1 MEQLNINVI
10 LNREQDEK
18 LLKTKLIDFEKN
30 KQKTD
35 ISRGFYIYGYP
46 GTGKTEFVRR
56 ILEDL
61 NYSIVAYDAGDI
73 RNKSIINT
81 ITKHNMSDRSVLSM
95 FKKHSQ
101 PVAIIMDEIDGM
113 NNGDKGGI
121 TSLIKL
127 IRAKKTKKQKKEDIT
142 MIPIVCIGSMQS
154 DKKIKELMKVC
165 TIIMLKPP
173 SKEQT
178 QIILEGIMPKLENT
192 LQKQLINF
200 IDGDLRKLVSSF
212 NIYKKQQHL
221 LKKKLIQTIFQ
232 SKIDNE
238 DTKEITKYLLNNK
251 VPFQQH
257 NHIINETD
265 RTSVSLLFHENIIDV
280 LMKNKN
286 TQNIPFYLEI
296 LGIIC
301 YADYIDRITFQ
312 KQIWIFNEISSLM
325 KTIHNNNI
333 YHDYFKHKKI
343 YNPKEV
349 RFTKVLTKY
358 STEYNNSLFIQN
370 LCKEL
375 HMDKADMLSYFLH
388 LRNNASS
395 MSTILEEFETLDIGK
410 LDINRIYRFID
421 NHTLD
426 TTSGD

>member
-10 LNREQDEK
+10 LNREQEEK

-35 ISRGFYIYGYP
+35 ISRGFYVYGYP
-46 GTGKTEFVRR
+46 GTGKTEFVKR
-56 ILEDL
+56 ILTDL
-61 NYSIVAYDAGDI
+61 NYSIVTYDAGDI

-81 ITKHNMSDRSVLSM
+81 ITRHNMSDRSVLSM
-95 FKKHSQ
+95 FKKQSS
-101 PVAIIMDEIDGM
+101 PVAIIMDEVDGM

-142 MIPIVCIGSMQS
+142 MIPIVCIGNMQS

-165 TIIMLKPP
+165 TVIILKPP
-173 SKEQT
+173 SNEQI
-178 QIILEGIMPKLENT
+178 QIILESIMPKLEHT
-192 LQKQLINF
+192 LQKQLIYF
-200 IDGDLRKLVSSF
+200 IDGDLRKLVSSSI
-212 NIYKKQQHL
+212 IYKQQQHL
-221 LKKKLIQTIFQ
+221 LKTRLIQTIFL
-232 SKIDNE
+232 SKTDNE

-251 VPFQQH
+251 VPFHRH
-257 NHIINETD
+257 NQIINETD
-265 RTSVSLLFHENIIDV
+265 RTSISLLFHENIIDV
-280 LMKNKN
+280 LMKDNNAK
-286 TQNIPFYLEI
+286 NIPFYLEI
-296 LGIIC
+296 LNTIC

-333 YHDYFKHKKI
+333 YHDFFEHNKK
-343 YNPKEV
+343 YNPQDV

-358 STEYNNSLFIQN
+358 STEYNNSLFIQT
-370 LCKEL
+370 LCMKL
-375 HMDKADMLSYFLH
+375 NMDKSDMLSCFLH
-388 LRNNASS
+388 LRNNESN
-395 MSTILEEFETLDIGK
+395 MNTIFEEFELLDIGK

-421 NHTLD
+421 NHTID
-426 TTSGD
+426 TTCE